1 MRSLLVVYRAVAK
14 TLTRLID
21 LDEGEE
27 QILRVEEFPDISVEQ
42 FDARYRIRLQRD
54 RESV

>member
-42 FDARYRIRLQRD
+42 FDARYRIRLQL
-54 RESV
+54 